1 METIT
6 FMIRIRVGASCDK
19 DSGNYDRYN
28 QDYAVIKSELRKFL
42 ENLRGTTGLR
52 FRLPSI
58 KEWEFAARGGNMSMN
73 YKYSGSNN
81 IEEVAW
87 YNGNS
92 QTGPHDCAELAPNEL
107 GLYDMSGNYAE
118 VCDDVERDIALDG
131 NLQFNI
137 DEPLYGGSWKELSS
151 NCLVSSWKAGDTSA
165 KKIPG
170 TNKKELNAFD
180 ARYIAVR
187 LVYSRDEK

>member
-1 METIT
+1 
-6 FMIRIRVGASCDK
+6 
-19 DSGNYDRYN
+19 
-28 QDYAVIKSELRKFL
+28 
-42 ENLRGTTGLR
+42 
-52 FRLPSI
+52 
-58 KEWEFAARGGNMSMN
+58 
-73 YKYSGSNN
+73 
-81 IEEVAW
+81 
-87 YNGNS
+87 
-92 QTGPHDCAELAPNEL
+92 
-107 GLYDMSGNYAE
+107 MSGNYAE